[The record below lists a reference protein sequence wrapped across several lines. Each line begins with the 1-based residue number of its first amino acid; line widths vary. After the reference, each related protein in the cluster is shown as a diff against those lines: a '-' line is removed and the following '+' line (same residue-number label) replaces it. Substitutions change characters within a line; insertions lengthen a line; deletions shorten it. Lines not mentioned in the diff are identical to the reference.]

1 MRIDDDRQKRE
12 PQEGSIAAIPCGL
25 RLMPRVISKV
35 NEYRANAAECRR
47 KAESAESASAER
59 MWRDMSES
67 WLGMIGFAEREDYAT
82 EELEHSTN
90 RSMSRS
96 SH

>member
-1 MRIDDDRQKRE
+1 
-12 PQEGSIAAIPCGL
+12 
-25 RLMPRVISKV
+25 MPRVISKV

-47 KAESAESASAER
+47 KAETAESASAAQ

-67 WLGMIGFAEREDYAT
+67 WLGMIGFAEREDYVT
-82 EELEHSTN
+82 EELEHSTH